1 MPAAPLPPELQRFV
15 AKPRH
20 AVVGTVRDDGTP
32 VTTPC
37 WYGVDDAG
45 RLILSMSH
53 DSHRLRH
60 LRSNPRVSLSILG
73 DDWYSHVSVVG
84 RAVET
89 RSDDD
94 LADILATLP
103 NLTSIS
109 TCLVSDV
116 LMDRLTL
123 KFSPDGSL
131 ISGQNLR
138 LRELEIGQK
147 YEDDIWKDDGVNP
160 EATHANF
167 LDMAESRVSLPQMV
181 DAFMATSTW
190 PGPGTGRSTSA
201 SRTVELP
208 GRWAASMVLLGRT
221 SGVSRRA

>member
-89 RSDDD
+89 RGDDD
-94 LADILATLP
+94 LADIDALAQRYEGVP
-103 NLTSIS
+103 
-109 TCLVSDV
+109 
-116 LMDRLTL
+116 
-123 KFSPDGSL
+123 
-131 ISGQNLR
+131 
-138 LRELEIGQK
+138 
-147 YEDDIWKDDGVNP
+147 YEDRDYRGVTAFVVVDRWHTWGDP
-160 EATHANF
+160 A
-167 LDMAESRVSLPQMV
+167 AE
-181 DAFMATSTW
+181 D
-190 PGPGTGRSTSA
+190 
-201 SRTVELP
+201 
-208 GRWAASMVLLGRT
+208 
-221 SGVSRRA
+221 